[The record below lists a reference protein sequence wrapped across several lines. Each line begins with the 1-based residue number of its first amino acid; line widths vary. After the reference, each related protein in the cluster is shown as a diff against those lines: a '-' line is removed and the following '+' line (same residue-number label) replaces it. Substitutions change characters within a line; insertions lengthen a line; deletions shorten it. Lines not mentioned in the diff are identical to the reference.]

1 MLYAISTTHKKGEIM
16 KRILLLALTLF
27 ILTGCVFTESEFTI
41 NKDNSVDFR
50 FMKGID
56 KSQDGEK
63 TEDMVKEDSL
73 RYVPYNFSVKAWEND
88 KYRGTESIGKVQN
101 ILELNKLPMVA
112 DTSSTNQPS
121 VVRKEETSTHDLYTI
136 SYLPNVMELIGGG
149 QIEEDNEEY
158 KDIMAAMLATF
169 EHKITWKVPFKV
181 IATNASTKNDSLGVY
196 TWDIKG
202 APADSIYLQYE
213 VPKKLAIFG
222 RKSSPLTWI
231 IIGLVVVV
239 LALMFFNMFKK
250 SASKGVI
257 SESSTPIVPASPEDP
272 PVDNQTPE
280 SGNMEEDS
288 QQTDFPDE
296 TS

>member
-1 MLYAISTTHKKGEIM
+1 M

-181 IATNASTKNDSLGVY
+181 IATNASTKNDPLGVY
-196 TWDIKG
+196 TRDIRRS
-202 APADSIYLQYE
+202 ADSIYLHMKC
-213 VPKKLAIFG
+213 PKLAILAG
-222 RKSSPLTWI
+222 NLLLTW

-250 SASKGVI
+250 CI
-257 SESSTPIVPASPEDP
+257 
-272 PVDNQTPE
+272 QRCY
-280 SGNMEEDS
+280 
-288 QQTDFPDE
+288 
-296 TS
+296 